1 MRLLSRQF
9 AAVTLTVISTSIS
22 SACHKAQTRNAG
34 TAAASS
40 VDASGTDD
48 EPARDA
54 NWQVRAAVVH
64 VDPGNSVTKRR
75 SESTF
80 STRTS
85 SASVDSHTSSLLV
98 QVAALKHTLSV
109 KQPRVEQQLRDMGL
123 QVVGLKRSR
132 LHAPNDYNVLVEDV
146 TYVEESDRKNTWDPV
161 TYTMTPAI
169 HVRVISANER
179 TSLEGTPITVKVWGG
194 NLTAEAAEN
203 YGRRLAAART
213 DLAKQLVTWLE
224 TRVHAT
230 PASPAV
236 PATDNPTEQK
246 AVQKQTPAAPNASAN
261 APAARVAHVAHD

>member
-9 AAVTLTVISTSIS
+9 VAVTLTVISASFST
-22 SACHKAQTRNAG
+22 ACHKAQTRN
-34 TAAASS
+34 TSIPAASS
-40 VDASGTDD
+40 GDASGVDV
-48 EPARDA
+48 EPVRDA
-54 NWQVRAAVVH
+54 NWQARAAVVH

-98 QVAALKHTLSV
+98 QVAALKHTLSI

-132 LHAPNDYNVLVEDV
+132 LRAPNDYNVLVEDV
-146 TYVEESDRKNTWDPV
+146 TYVEESDRKNAWDPV

-169 HVRVISANER
+169 HVRIISANER
-179 TSLEGTPITVKVWGG
+179 TSLEGTPITVKVWSG
-194 NLTAEAAEN
+194 NLTAESAEN
-203 YGRRLAAART
+203 YGRKLALART

-224 TRVHAT
+224 TRLHAT
-230 PASPAV
+230 PASPAA
-236 PATDNPTEQK
+236 PATNKPAEQK
-246 AVQKQTPAAPNASAN
+246 AAQQQAPAAPNASGN
-261 APAARVAHVAHD
+261 TPTARVAHAAHD